1 VRIGVLGP
9 LEVRAVSGAP
19 VELGGARLRVLV
31 TLLALEPRRTVT
43 AARLAGDIWGDTPPG
58 DAGNALQSLVSRLRR
73 VLPEGM
79 LLARP
84 AGYLLDVDPSDVDHL
99 RFADLTA
106 RGRVLLDRD
115 PATGVGLLREAE
127 ALWRGPALADAG
139 EAPFALGWRA
149 RLDELRLAAAEDRI
163 DAELG
168 LGIRAVAELE
178 ALVAAHPLRERLVEL
193 LMRALYAEGR
203 TADALRAFDR
213 CRDRLADELGTDPST
228 ALAAAHLAVL
238 RNTPMKA
245 EKSVWRGGDG
255 AAGQGHGNAVWASGD
270 GAAGQ
275 GRGNPAQG
283 GAAGNAGAAAVEADR
298 AADGAGWADGAAA
311 RAADGAAGRGN
322 GRAGGRSAGAGRR
335 GSLRVP
341 LTSFVGRDEE
351 VRTVSGLVTEARL
364 VTLVGPG
371 GAGKTRLS
379 TEVGRGLRDAPE
391 DGVWLVELATVTDP
405 ADVVQAVWTAIG
417 MRDPAG
423 ATGPGRRVVAGDGSV
438 ALDRLAEAL
447 AYRRILLILDNCEH
461 VIGAAAALADRL
473 LGDCPHL
480 RILATSREPLGI
492 TGEVLLPVG
501 PLPADALDSPA
512 ARLLSD
518 RAAAVR
524 PGFQL
529 DGSAVRICRAL
540 DGMPLAIELAAARCR
555 SMTAAQIADR
565 LDDRFRLLTRG
576 SRTALPRHQTLRAVV
591 DWSWD
596 LLTDAERVMLRRLAV
611 FPGGATLDATAAVC
625 DPDGVLGD
633 PVELVAAL
641 VDKSLL
647 VEEDGR
653 YRMLETI
660 RAYGLERLEE
670 HGETAAL
677 RRRHATWFLAL
688 AERLEPTLRT
698 AEQLKSLGVLSAE
711 HENLHGALRR
721 AITDEDAD
729 LAVQFVL
736 VLGWYWWMRG
746 HRVEGAGLA
755 VAALALDGP
764 TDPDARAMACGVA
777 AVNGFDGIGEA
788 TQVNAWF
795 QEAFRYKGKHPMFRL
810 FKAVSLLFR
819 NGSTAETLKHIGG
832 LARDPD
838 PWLASLG
845 ELLYCHAEMNVGIPY
860 EAAARRFGKALDGF
874 REIGERWGMA
884 ASMQSL
890 AEILARSGQYAA
902 AVDHLEESLRLFG
915 ELGTAEDRSAAEV
928 RLAQLHELLGH
939 PERAE
944 VVLAGARR
952 TALQVG
958 LPDGIAFVEYV
969 YAERALRAG
978 RLAEARRHF
987 DAATEI
993 LGSALASKQML
1004 AAVHGGLAVVQAL
1017 EGEPGT
1023 ARTMAA
1029 VALEH
1034 ARSAFD
1040 GPVAGAV
1047 LEDAAEVVLL
1057 DGDPALAVTLLTA
1070 AEKIRGGP
1078 DHTRP
1083 HLAAL
1088 TSAAAAALT
1097 ETERAA
1103 AVARGRAM
1111 TIETAADL
1119 L

>member
-1 VRIGVLGP
+1 
-9 LEVRAVSGAP
+9 
-19 VELGGARLRVLV
+19 
-31 TLLALEPRRTVT
+31 
-43 AARLAGDIWGDTPPG
+43 
-58 DAGNALQSLVSRLRR
+58 
-73 VLPEGM
+73 M
-79 LLARP
+79 
-84 AGYLLDVDPSDVDHL
+84 
-99 RFADLTA
+99 
-106 RGRVLLDRD
+106 
-115 PATGVGLLREAE
+115 
-127 ALWRGPALADAG
+127 
-139 EAPFALGWRA
+139 
-149 RLDELRLAAAEDRI
+149 
-163 DAELG
+163 
-168 LGIRAVAELE
+168 
-178 ALVAAHPLRERLVEL
+178 VAA
-193 LMRALYAEGR
+193 
-203 TADALRAFDR
+203 
-213 CRDRLADELGTDPST
+213 
-228 ALAAAHLAVL
+228 
-238 RNTPMKA
+238 
-245 EKSVWRGGDG
+245 G
-255 AAGQGHGNAVWASGD
+255 AAGDVA
-270 GAAGQ
+270 GA
-275 GRGNPAQG
+275 RR
-283 GAAGNAGAAAVEADR
+283 AGNLR
-298 AADGAGWADGAAA
+298 A
-311 RAADGAAGRGN
+311 
-322 GRAGGRSAGAGRR
+322 
-335 GSLRVP
+335 P
-341 LTSFVGRDEE
+341 LTSFVGRDDE
-351 VRTVSGLVTEARL
+351 VRAVGDLVAKARL

-379 TEVGRGLRDAPE
+379 VEAGRWLRDAP
-391 DGVWLVELATVTDP
+391 DGGVWLVELANVADP
-405 ADVVQAVWTAIG
+405 ADVVQAVWTALG

-423 ATGPGRRVVAGDGSV
+423 ATGPGRRVAADGTV
-438 ALDRLAEAL
+438 ALDRLAGAL

-461 VIGAAAALADRL
+461 VIGAAAALTDRL

-501 PLPADALDSPA
+501 PLPGDGLDSPA

-529 DGSAVRICRAL
+529 DGSALRICRAL

-555 SMTAAQIADR
+555 SMTAAQVADR

-591 DWSWD
+591 DWSWG
-596 LLTDAERVMLRRLAV
+596 LLTEAERVMLRRLAV
-611 FPGGATLDATAAVC
+611 FPGGATLDAAAAVC
-625 DPDGVLGD
+625 DPDGTLGD
-633 PVELVAAL
+633 PVDLVAAL

-647 VEEDGR
+647 VEDDGR

-670 HGETAAL
+670 CGETARL
-677 RRRHATWFLAL
+677 RRRHATWFLEL
-688 AERLEPTLRT
+688 AGRLEPSLRT
-698 AEQLKSLGVLSAE
+698 AEQLKSLAVLSAE

-721 AITDEDAD
+721 AITAGDAD

-788 TQVNAWF
+788 GQVNAWF
-795 QEAFRYKGKHPMFRL
+795 EEAFTYQGRHPMFRL

-819 NGSTAETLKHIGG
+819 DGSTAETLEHIGG
-832 LARDPD
+832 LTRDPD

-860 EAAARRFGKALDGF
+860 DVAARRFAKALAGF
-874 REIGERWGMA
+874 QEIGERWGTA
-884 ASMQSL
+884 ASLQSL
-890 AEILARSGQYAA
+890 AEILARRGDYAA

-915 ELGTAEDRSAAEV
+915 ELGTTEDRSAAEV
-928 RLAQLHELLGH
+928 RLAQLHELLGR

-944 VVLAGARR
+944 LVLAGARR

-978 RLAEARRHF
+978 RLDDARRHF
-987 DAATEI
+987 NGAADV
-993 LGSALASKQML
+993 LAGDRASPQML
-1004 AAVHGGLAVVQAL
+1004 AAVHGGLAVVRAL
-1017 EGEPGT
+1017 EGAPGD

-1047 LEDAAEVVLL
+1047 LEDAAEVMLL
-1057 DGDPALAVTLLTA
+1057 DGEPALAVTLLTA

-1083 HLAAL
+1083 HLATLASAASEAL
-1088 TSAAAAALT
+1088 TT
-1097 ETERAA
+1097 EERAA
-1103 AVARGRAM
+1103 AVARGRAT